1 MKEIYLEINN
11 SDIKN
16 PPLKIEVAD
25 NFLTRFMGLMGRKV
39 LPNGHGLLISPCN
52 SVHMCFMRFA
62 IDIVYIDEN
71 YNVLKAVKNLKPW
84 VGMSICWK
92 AWGVIEL
99 PTGSI
104 EQYNISSGDKI
115 FTSHQNHP

>member
-16 PPLKIEVAD
+16 PPLKVEVAD
-25 NFLTRFMGLMGRKV
+25 NFLSRFMGLMGRKE
-39 LPNGHGLLISPCN
+39 LPENTGLLISPCN

-62 IDIVYIDEN
+62 IDVLYIDEN
-71 YNVLKAVKNLKPW
+71 YKVLKVVENLPAW
-84 VGMSICWK
+84 TGMSMCWK

-99 PTGSI
+99 NAGTATKLKIKENSI
-104 EQYNISSGDKI
+104 LHQVNY
-115 FTSHQNHP
+115 SHL